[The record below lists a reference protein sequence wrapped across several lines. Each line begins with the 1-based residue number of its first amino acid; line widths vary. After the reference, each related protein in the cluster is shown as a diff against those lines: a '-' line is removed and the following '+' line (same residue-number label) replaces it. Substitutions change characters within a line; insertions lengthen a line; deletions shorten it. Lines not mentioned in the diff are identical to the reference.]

1 MTQKELQVINFSH
14 FINTHPWVA
23 VLIAVIAVWSIVWKG
38 IALWKAARN
47 GSKVWYVFLLILN
60 TAGILEII
68 YIFGFSKKGRGNFE
82 GNSR

>member
-1 MTQKELQVINFSH
+1 MITQKEQQLIDFAH
-14 FINTHPWVA
+14 YYTTHPWLA
-23 VLIAVIAVWSIVWKG
+23 VLFGILAIWAIIWKG

-68 YIFGFSKKGRGNFE
+68 YIFFFSRKTDSVK
-82 GNSR
+82 